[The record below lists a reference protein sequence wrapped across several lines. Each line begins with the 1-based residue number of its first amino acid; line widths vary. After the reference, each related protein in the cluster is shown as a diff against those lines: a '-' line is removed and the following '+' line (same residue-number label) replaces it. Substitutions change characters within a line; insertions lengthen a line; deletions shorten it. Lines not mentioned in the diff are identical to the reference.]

1 MSSNKHFL
9 RISDSWLNIFTPSGN
24 TRYMNNAS
32 GVTIRLLISDTD
44 IDPTTIV
51 DDEVHYFTVGGSI
64 GTICANND
72 KYVYARAVA
81 NSVTTHGILVCDT
94 ETITN
99 DDLEAVRE
107 EVETISVEIMRL
119 MHRVSKQER
128 KTIDHGVDYE
138 LFVREFLDTT
148 ARHHIQFSAIHKH
161 IATIWEELLM
171 AERFIQNH
179 RNEYTELK
187 EMVDNI
193 RNINNDKISAELSLV
208 KADVTSLLTN
218 HANTVN
224 AINVLQQQLATTDG
238 KYDTLLNGEI
248 SPLRSQLLNLT
259 GNLAALNNSLVLFVD
274 KYNETDLN
282 NAFDAFILAAPP
294 SMVSTI
300 TAVKDYTLRLI
311 AEENKASG
319 GINPDDVYVLQP
331 DDTTMQELRN

>member
-51 DDEVHYFTVGGSI
+51 DDEVHYFTVGGTI

-193 RNINNDKISAELSLV
+193 RNINNDNISAELSLV
-208 KADVTSLLTN
+208 KADVTTLLTN
-218 HANTVN
+218 V
-224 AINVLQQQLATTDG
+224 
-238 KYDTLLNGEI
+238 
-248 SPLRSQLLNLT
+248 
-259 GNLAALNNSLVLFVD
+259 
-274 KYNETDLN
+274 
-282 NAFDAFILAAPP
+282 
-294 SMVSTI
+294 
-300 TAVKDYTLRLI
+300 
-311 AEENKASG
+311 
-319 GINPDDVYVLQP
+319 
-331 DDTTMQELRN
+331 